1 MKAIRRFAAR
11 CALRAGKTPGCGRAG
26 AAIAQIAARRKLE
39 GKRVAQAARAF

>member
-11 CALRAGKTPGCGRAG
+11 CALRAGKTPGCGRARRSRANR
-26 AAIAQIAARRKLE
+26 AAGKLE